1 MIRTIQGIFDAARS
15 AEGGRLAVA
24 WPQDTDTLSSCAEAF
39 RGGIATP
46 LLVGRRDEIVRAADD
61 ARTDIRGMEIVPAED
76 EAEAARIAVRMV
88 RDGEAGLLM
97 KGLLDTK
104 LVLKAVLA
112 EKAILRP
119 NRVLSHA
126 AVFEVPGYPRLLF
139 VADAAM
145 IIAPDLDQKRAIL
158 ENSVDVARSLGVDR
172 PKVAV
177 LCAKEKTD
185 PKMPCT
191 EDAAALASLMLPGC
205 EVSGPLALDNAVDPK
220 AAALK
225 GITGPVAGDADV
237 LIVPNIEAGNIL
249 YKALAFLAGA
259 KNAGIIVGA
268 AAPIVLTSRADSGP
282 TKLGSIA
289 LGVLHAAREKNP
301 EGAA

>member
-1 MIRTIQGIFDAARS
+1 MIKTITGILDAARGI
-15 AEGGRLAVA
+15 EGGRLAVA
-24 WPQDTDTLSSCAEAF
+24 WPQDADTLSSCSAAF

-46 LLVGRRDEIVRAADD
+46 VLVGRKEDILREADT
-61 ARTDIRGMEIVPAED
+61 ARVDIRGMEIVPAED
-76 EAEAARIAVRMV
+76 EAGAARTAVRLV
-88 RDGEAGLLM
+88 RDREADLVM

-104 LVLKAVLA
+104 LVLKEVLA
-112 EKAILRP
+112 EKEGLRK
-119 NRVLSHA
+119 NRFLSHV
-126 AVFEVPGYPRLLF
+126 AVFEVSGYPRLLF

-145 IIAPDLDQKRAIL
+145 IIAPNFGEKRAII
-158 ENSVDVARSLGVDR
+158 ENTVDVARALGVER

-177 LCAKEKTD
+177 LCAKEKVD

-191 EDAAALASLMLPGC
+191 EDATRLASLNLPGC

-220 AAALK
+220 SASLK
-225 GITGPVAGDADV
+225 GIAGPVAGDADV

-268 AAPIVLTSRADSGP
+268 AAPVVLTSRADSGP
-282 TKLGSIA
+282 TKLASIA
-289 LGVLHAAREKNP
+289 LAVVHAAGARDP
-301 EGAA
+301 EGL

>member
-1 MIRTIQGIFDAARS
+1 MITTVGGILDAARKV
-15 AEGGRLAVA
+15 EGGRLAVA
-24 WPQDTDTLSSCAEAF
+24 WPGDADTLSSCAEAF
-39 RGGIATP
+39 RGEIATP
-46 LLVGRRDEIVRAADD
+46 LLVGREDDILRKADD
-61 ARTDIRGMEIVPAED
+61 ARIDIRGMEIVPAED
-76 EAEAARIAVRMV
+76 EAGAAQTAVRLV
-88 RDGEAGLLM
+88 KDGGADLLM

-104 LVLKAVLA
+104 LILKAVLA
-112 EKAILRP
+112 EKEILRP

-145 IIAPDLDQKRAIL
+145 IIAPDLEQKRAIL
-158 ENSVDVARSLGVDR
+158 ENTVEVARALGVDR

-177 LCAKEKTD
+177 LCAKEKED

-191 EDAAALASLMLPGC
+191 EDAAALASLRLPGC
-205 EVSGPLALDNAVDPK
+205 AVSGPLALDNAVDPK

-225 GITGPVAGDADV
+225 GIAGPVAGDADV
-237 LIVPNIEAGNIL
+237 LIVPDIEAGNIL

-282 TKLGSIA
+282 TKLASIA
-289 LGVLHAAREKNP
+289 LAVVHADRGRPLENP
-301 EGAA
+301 